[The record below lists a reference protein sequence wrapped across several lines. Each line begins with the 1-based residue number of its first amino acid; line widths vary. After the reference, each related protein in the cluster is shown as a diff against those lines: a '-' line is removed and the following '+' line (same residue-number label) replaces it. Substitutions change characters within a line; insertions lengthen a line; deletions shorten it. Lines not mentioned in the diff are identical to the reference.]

1 MEASINLKTDP
12 CIYTNREISPGVF
25 GKFAHNLHQVII
37 GIKNSDNIH
46 KWYYDNKG
54 WYMSCYYIKNPLHM
68 TLDDFKKLLRKIA
81 VRLGFDDEGKK
92 YFKGNC
98 GELIKKMKKFMDSLM
113 TVLNEET
120 QSDGWSYEEDQYEK
134 KYTIKKRFG
143 ELDNYVKENNILKSC

>member
-1 MEASINLKTDP
+1 
-12 CIYTNREISPGVF
+12 
-25 GKFAHNLHQVII
+25 
-37 GIKNSDNIH
+37 
-46 KWYYDNKG
+46 
-54 WYMSCYYIKNPLHM
+54 M